1 MKETKIVIVTHDEA
15 VALSEKTEK
24 VVPQIRLEESLKR
37 SIILPEKFHQPVR
50 LCGNSDGELDFS
62 ISGVLIG
69 RNQPRQSF
77 DIIVKSG
84 RACIECDDIEVYQVI
99 SKVISGCMDANSFL
113 PLTEVVE
120 GGIYRHY
127 KGGIYEVLCI
137 ATHTE
142 SSEEQV
148 IYKGKTRG
156 RIWARP
162 KAMFMDGR
170 FQPLE

>member
-1 MKETKIVIVTHDEA
+1 MKTKIVIVTHDEA

-37 SIILPEKFHQPVR
+37 SVILPEKFHQPVR
-50 LCGNSDGELDFS
+50 LCGNSDGELDFTVVGTLVGKNRS
-62 ISGVLIG
+62 
-69 RNQPRQSF
+69 PQSF
-77 DIIVKSG
+77 DITVKSG
-84 RACIECDDIEVYQVI
+84 RYCIECDDSEIYEIIVKIVA
-99 SKVISGCMDANSFL
+99 GCMDANSFS

-127 KGGIYEVLCI
+127 KGGIYKVLCI
-137 ATHTE
+137 AAHTE
-142 SSEEQV
+142 NNDELV
-148 IYKGKTRG
+148 IYKDEVKRK
-156 RIWARP
+156 IWARP